1 VDWQQLTPRGFMA
14 VSQML
19 FMVDHSCWMVFLF
32 SICCNHYFLIGFCF
46 KLLILIICLIGLPPL
61 VLRRILEILTY
72 LSTNHT
78 SIANMLFYLDPSIV
92 SEPLSPKYLETKM
105 DKGKEKIDDGGDSLK
120 SLGDTDDIPL
130 ILFLKL
136 LNRPLFL
143 RSTAHLEQ
151 V

>member
-1 VDWQQLTPRGFMA
+1 
-14 VSQML
+14 
-19 FMVDHSCWMVFLF
+19 
-32 SICCNHYFLIGFCF
+32 
-46 KLLILIICLIGLPPL
+46 
-61 VLRRILEILTY
+61 
-72 LSTNHT
+72 
-78 SIANMLFYLDPSIV
+78 
-92 SEPLSPKYLETKM
+92 M

-120 SLGDTDDIPL
+120 PLGDTDDFPL